1 MLDAAFKKILHRRLH
16 QIKYND
22 TLVLGSIVVVLI
34 WNTGKM
40 PAVRGRVMREKTSKT
55 DNDISG
61 LNMKR

>member
-34 WNTGKM
+34 GNTGKM
-40 PAVRGRVMREKTSKT
+40 PAVRGRVMWEQTSKT